1 MSVPE
6 PIALPNLL
14 TPEKLA
20 RATPALDPKY
30 LRNWFSSLPITNTAA
45 TAQEVYRVLC
55 NLNRLP
61 MDARDRLELLE
72 LSAPPVASV
81 TAGLQLHLGQV
92 MLPLPPKK
100 RQLADFLRQFQ
111 AEMAYGYKS
120 VIQDM
125 HIATPAAGHK
135 NREAMALAI
144 ERAIRHLG
152 QVLLRSY
159 QVYVPYPAGIWRE
172 IHGLYR
178 YAEENAGHGEFVSLA
193 PDGGAAKTTVAK
205 SYLQTVLLGL
215 CGPYQLPPNECGQVY
230 AFLANWADKAAIA
243 RALDVT
249 DTAGHFLIDL
259 SADLPPILF
268 PRDVK
273 PRAAAHLR
281 DLVTLEL
288 ARSVHTLIGR
298 LQKGESPRAL
308 NLGSECID
316 SACIDMLQRMLKF
329 WGLSARRQFSRRAK
343 RDAQLSV
350 CAGLKALHFFSDGQR
365 PFAPPEPAGLSLDAE
380 PVIDME
386 GSRTRAL
393 DFDSA
398 ISEGP
403 EENFRIER
411 WRIRDESAAGLSL
424 LHLGEEG
431 VAMRVGDLLGL
442 YNEDSGQWRVGLAR
456 WLKNPEM
463 ATLEMGVEML
473 APSARPVAIK
483 PATADNKAKAV
494 YSHALLLPGVEALR
508 QPLSLIVARGA
519 YQSGQELWLADGQ
532 GEPRRIYPLTVIE
545 RSASFEQIAFAEV
558 GAN

>member
-1 MSVPE
+1 MSDPE
-6 PIALPNLL
+6 TIALPNLL
-14 TPEKLA
+14 TPEKLV

-30 LRNWFSSLPITNTAA
+30 LRNWFTSLPITNTAA
-45 TAQEVYRVLC
+45 AAQEVYRVLC

-61 MDARDRLELLE
+61 MGAHDRLALLE

-81 TAGLQLHLGQV
+81 TAGLQLHLDQV

-100 RQLADFLRQFQ
+100 RQLADFLRQVQ
-111 AEMAYGYKS
+111 TEMAYGYKS

-125 HIATPAAGHK
+125 HTASPAAWHK
-135 NREAMALAI
+135 HRAAMALAV

-152 QVLLRSY
+152 QILLRSY
-159 QVYVPYPAGIWRE
+159 QVYVPYPVGIWRE

-178 YAEENAGHGEFVSLA
+178 YAEENAGHGELVALA
-193 PDGGAAKTTVAK
+193 PDGGVAKTTVAK

-215 CGPYQLPPNECGQVY
+215 CSPYQLPPNECRQVY
-230 AFLANWADKAAIA
+230 AFLANWAEKAAVTHT
-243 RALDVT
+243 LDVT
-249 DTAGHFLIDL
+249 DTTGHFLIDL

-273 PRAAAHLR
+273 PRSAAHLR
-281 DLVTLEL
+281 DLVTIEL
-288 ARSVHTLIGR
+288 ARSVHMLIGR

-329 WGLSARRQFSRRAK
+329 WSLSARRQFSRRAK
-343 RDAQLSV
+343 RDTQLSV

-365 PFAPPEPAGLSLDAE
+365 PFAPPESAGPSLNAE
-380 PVIDME
+380 PTIDMQ
-386 GSRTRAL
+386 GSQVHAFGN
-393 DFDSA
+393 DDVA
-398 ISEGP
+398 SEVP
-403 EENFRIER
+403 EENFRIKR
-411 WRIRDESAAGLSL
+411 WRVRDESAAGLSL
-424 LHLGEEG
+424 LHIGEES

-442 YNEDSGQWRVGLAR
+442 YNEDAGQWRVGLAR

-483 PATADNKAKAV
+483 PAADDNKAKAV
-494 YSHALLLPGVEALR
+494 YSQALLLPAVEALR
-508 QPLSLIVARGA
+508 QPPSLIVARGA
-519 YQSGQELWLADGQ
+519 YHSGQDLWLADGQ
-532 GEPRRIYPLTVIE
+532 SGPRRVHPLTIIE